1 MGVKMPYILKD
12 KDGNILTFGETSF
25 NIEPESGMTM
35 TFEGLSFYEYSRRLV
50 LSHNGQS
57 CITVQAYQSGPDVQ
71 IDIDTPL
78 PLSSIDIDINGVVE
92 SVSLFEGKGKLTLS
106 TANPGIFILS
116 PADRKTFCAAGQS
129 VIAVEVAP
137 NA

>member
-1 MGVKMPYILKD
+1 MPYILKD
-12 KDGNILTFGETSF
+12 QDENILSYGETSF
-25 NIEPESGMTM
+25 YIQPESGMTM
-35 TFEGLSFYEYSRRLV
+35 TFEDLSFYDYSRRLV

-71 IDIDTPL
+71 IDVVTSL
-78 PLSSIDIDINGVVE
+78 PLSIIGIDINGTVE
-92 SVSLFEGKGKLTLS
+92 SVPLVEGKGKIMLS

-116 PADRKTFCAAGQS
+116 PADRKTFCAAGKS

>member
-1 MGVKMPYILKD
+1 MPYILRD
-12 KDGNILTFGETSF
+12 KDLNILTYSETSSVVDEQKGETLTFF
-25 NIEPESGMTM
+25 N
-35 TFEGLSFYEYSRRLV
+35 FSFYEYSRRLV
-50 LSHNGQS
+50 LLHNGQS

-71 IDIDTPL
+71 IDVETSL
-78 PLSSIDIDINGVVE
+78 PLSSIDIDINGTVE
-92 SVSLFEGKGKLTLS
+92 SVPLVEGKGKIMLS

-129 VIAVEVAP
+129 VIVVEVAP

>member
-1 MGVKMPYILKD
+1 MPYILKD
-12 KDGNILTFGETSF
+12 QDENILSYGETSF
-25 NIEPESGMTM
+25 YIQPESGMTM
-35 TFEGLSFYEYSRRLV
+35 TFEDLSFYDYSRRLV

-71 IDIDTPL
+71 IDVVTSL
-78 PLSSIDIDINGVVE
+78 PLSTIGIDINGTVE
-92 SVSLFEGKGKLTLS
+92 SVPLVEGKGKIMLS

-129 VIAVEVAP
+129 VIVVEVAP

>member
-1 MGVKMPYILKD
+1 MPYILRD
-12 KDGNILTFGETSF
+12 KDLNILTYSETSSVVDEQKGETL
-25 NIEPESGMTM
+25 
-35 TFEGLSFYEYSRRLV
+35 TFVDLSFYEYSRRLV

-71 IDIDTPL
+71 IDVQTSL
-78 PLSSIDIDINGVVE
+78 PLSTIGIDINGTVE
-92 SVSLFEGKGKLTLS
+92 SVPLVEGKGKIMLS
-106 TANPGIFILS
+106 TANPGVFILS

-129 VIAVEVAP
+129 VIAIEVAP

>member
-1 MGVKMPYILKD
+1 MPYILRD
-12 KDGNILTFGETSF
+12 KDLNILTYSETSSVVDEQKGETL
-25 NIEPESGMTM
+25 
-35 TFEGLSFYEYSRRLV
+35 TFVDLSFYEYSRRLV

-71 IDIDTPL
+71 IDVVTSL
-78 PLSSIDIDINGVVE
+78 PLSTIEIDINGTVE
-92 SVSLFEGKGKLTLS
+92 SVPLVEGKGKIMLS

-116 PADRKTFCAAGQS
+116 PANRKTFCAAGQS
-129 VIAVEVAP
+129 VIVVEVAP

>member
-1 MGVKMPYILKD
+1 M
-12 KDGNILTFGETSF
+12 NILTYSETSSVVDEQKGETL
-25 NIEPESGMTM
+25 
-35 TFEGLSFYEYSRRLV
+35 TFVDLSFYEYSRRLV

-71 IDIDTPL
+71 IDVVTSL
-78 PLSSIDIDINGVVE
+78 PLSTIEIDINGTVE
-92 SVSLFEGKGKLTLS
+92 SVPLVEGKGKIMLS

-129 VIAVEVAP
+129 VIVVEVAP

>member
-1 MGVKMPYILKD
+1 M
-12 KDGNILTFGETSF
+12 NILTYSETSF
-25 NIEPESGMTM
+25 YIQPESGMTM
-35 TFEGLSFYEYSRRLV
+35 TFEDLSFYDYSRRLV

-71 IDIDTPL
+71 IDVVTSL
-78 PLSSIDIDINGVVE
+78 PLSTIEIDINGTVE
-92 SVSLFEGKGKLTLS
+92 SVPLVEGKGKIMLS

-129 VIAVEVAP
+129 VIVVEVAP

>member
-1 MGVKMPYILKD
+1 M
-12 KDGNILTFGETSF
+12 NILTYSETSSVVDEQKGETL
-25 NIEPESGMTM
+25 
-35 TFEGLSFYEYSRRLV
+35 TFVDLSFYDYSRRLV

-71 IDIDTPL
+71 IDVVTSL
-78 PLSSIDIDINGVVE
+78 PLSTIEIDINGTVE
-92 SVSLFEGKGKLTLS
+92 SVPLVEGKGKIMLS

-116 PADRKTFCAAGQS
+116 PADRKTFCAAGKS